1 MKYYN
6 ILWTRRVNKKI
17 RTSTMSTAKIGL
29 IAYIEDVDEDKIEKD
44 IEIKKALEVNIAE
57 TMDIKEG
64 HDKRSIIFA
73 AK

>member
-1 MKYYN
+1 
-6 ILWTRRVNKKI
+6 
-17 RTSTMSTAKIGL
+17 MSTAKIGL